1 MISHPLSAG
10 ELYKL
15 QLAII
20 QIFTLYFFFY
30 KEFIKD

>member
-1 MISHPLSAG
+1 MISHPLSPQ

-20 QIFTLYFFFY
+20 QIFTLCFYFY